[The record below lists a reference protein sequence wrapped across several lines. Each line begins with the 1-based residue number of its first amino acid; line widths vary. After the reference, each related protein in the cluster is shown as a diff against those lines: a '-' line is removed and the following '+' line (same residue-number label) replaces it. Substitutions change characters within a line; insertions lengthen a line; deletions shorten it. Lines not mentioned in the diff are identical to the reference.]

1 MTSYSRLQTNVLA
14 KFVDTTCIFRDDGT
28 AAGGAVEM
36 LRAMETY
43 KNKKIVS
50 NYVFFCSSTMLTL
63 KIITEIIENHS
74 EFSGFRNSCSKFIS
88 SRS

>member
-43 KNKKIVS
+43 KKQKNHFQLCFFLFINNVDLKNNNR
-50 NYVFFCSSTMLTL
+50 NY
-63 KIITEIIENHS
+63 
-74 EFSGFRNSCSKFIS
+74 
-88 SRS
+88 